1 MQIQKMPHEFE
12 MARPILR
19 KIEEAGF
26 EAYFVGGSVRDTVL
40 NKKIHDVDIA
50 TSAYPEEIKGLF
62 QRTVDTG
69 IKHGTVMVLDG
80 SESYEITTFRTES
93 GYQDFRRPD
102 HVTFVRSLSEDLKRR
117 DFTIN
122 ALALKEDG
130 TIIDLFNGLSDLE
143 QHLIKAVGD
152 PEERFNED
160 ALRMMRAVRFAS
172 QLNFSIEEATQ
183 KAILDHAPLLKK
195 IAVERIQVEFEK
207 LLMGQQPQLGIQ
219 TMLDTNLDQ
228 YCPDSISLQESLKQ
242 MVQINQLKLDSI
254 EAAWVM
260 VGWYPNLSNEQ
271 LQKLLKDWKLPNSLI
286 KTVEYT
292 IQLLQMLQ
300 DEMIDQE
307 LIFNAGE
314 DNVRL
319 ASQIALLLDISDLD
333 IINQYQMLPIKSGKE
348 LAVTGGEL
356 IKLKLIQPGPKL
368 GLLLNDLKKVVIHNQ
383 VKNTQDDLV
392 EYVKKWKEQ

>member
-1 MQIQKMPHEFE
+1 MPHEFE
-12 MARPILR
+12 TARPILR

-228 YCPDSISLQESLKQ
+228 YCPDSISLHESLKQ
-242 MVQINQLKLDSI
+242 MVQIKQLKLDSI

-260 VGWYPNLSNEQ
+260 VAWYPNLSNDQ

-292 IQLLQMLQ
+292 IQVLKMLQ

-307 LIFNAGE
+307 VIFNAGE

-319 ASQIALLLDISDLD
+319 ASQIARLLDISDLD
-333 IINQYQMLPIKSGKE
+333 IINQYQMLPIKSVKE

-383 VKNTQDDLV
+383 VTNTQDDLV

>member
-12 MARPILR
+12 TARPILR

-143 QHLIKAVGD
+143 KHLIKAVGD

-228 YCPDSISLQESLKQ
+228 YCPDSISLHESLKQ
-242 MVQINQLKLDSI
+242 MVQIKQLKLDSI

-260 VGWYPNLSNEQ
+260 VAWYPNLSNDQ

-292 IQLLQMLQ
+292 IQVLKMLQ

-307 LIFNAGE
+307 VIFNAGE

-319 ASQIALLLDISDLD
+319 ASQIARLLDISDLD
-333 IINQYQMLPIKSGKE
+333 IINQYQMLPIKSVKE

-383 VKNTQDDLV
+383 VTNTQDDLV

>member
-1 MQIQKMPHEFE
+1 MPHEFE

-143 QHLIKAVGD
+143 QRLIKAVGD

-195 IAVERIQVEFEK
+195 IAVERIKVEFEK

-219 TMLDTNLDQ
+219 TMLETNLDQ

-292 IQLLQMLQ
+292 IQVLQMLQ

-319 ASQIALLLDISDLD
+319 ASQIARLLDISDLG
-333 IINQYQMLPIKSGKE
+333 IINQYQMLPIKSVKE

-383 VKNTQDDLV
+383 VTNTQDDLV

>member
-1 MQIQKMPHEFE
+1 MPHEFE